1 MAGAGSAASPSY
13 PVAYDVEPQLTGR
26 NRLTVGFRAIL
37 SIPHAIIVGTPG
49 IGNRSQGL
57 LGAVALF
64 LAIVAWFAILFTGK
78 HPRGIWDFS
87 AMYLRWRTKAITYMA
102 LLRDEYPPFGD
113 ASYPVTFEATYPEEE
128 RDRLS
133 VGLRLIYVIPHLIV
147 LLFVG
152 LAWLVTVIIAW
163 FAILFT
169 GKYPE
174 AMYRFAV
181 GVMRWHVRVEAYVLL
196 MRDEYPPFTLQA

>member
-1 MAGAGSAASPSY
+1 MASAGSAASPSY

-26 NRLTVGFRAIL
+26 NRLTVAFRAIL

-113 ASYPVTFEATYPEEE
+113 ASYPVTFEATYPEQP
-128 RDRLS
+128 RDRS
-133 VGLRLIYVIPHLIV
+133 PSACG
-147 LLFVG
+147 
-152 LAWLVTVIIAW
+152 
-163 FAILFT
+163 
-169 GKYPE
+169 
-174 AMYRFAV
+174 
-181 GVMRWHVRVEAYVLL
+181 
-196 MRDEYPPFTLQA
+196 